1 MRILIALLKEQRK
14 WNNNMLDIHIHILPG
29 VDDGAQDYDDA
40 IGMAELALRSG
51 ITTIVATPHANQM
64 GRFENF
70 YTPEFSR
77 RYERLEDML
86 HSSRLGLQ
94 VLVGQ
99 EIMASEDMVKKIRDG
114 RLISL
119 NHTQYYL
126 IEFPFDASPGWIT
139 DRLTEVLQFGKI
151 PLIAHVERYYCV
163 QYDPSYV
170 YDWIEMGCLT
180 QMNKGSVFGRFGN
193 EVKRATVPLLNY
205 ELIHCIASDAHSAV
219 QRTPWMRDIQKF
231 LVENFDQEYAY
242 RLLDANPYKIVTGQE
257 IQSYALDPMRV

>member
-1 MRILIALLKEQRK
+1 
-14 WNNNMLDIHIHILPG
+14 MLDIHIHILPG

-40 IGMAELALRSG
+40 LGMAELALRSG
-51 ITTIVATPHANQM
+51 ITTIVATPHANQI

-86 HSSRLGLQ
+86 HSSRLGLR
-94 VLVGQ
+94 VLEGQ
-99 EIMASEDMVKKIRDG
+99 EIMASEDMTQKIRDG

-126 IEFPFDASPGWIT
+126 IEFPFDASPSWIT
-139 DRLTEVLQFGKI
+139 DRLADVIRLGKT

-170 YDWIEMGCLT
+170 YDWIDMGCFT
-180 QMNKGSVFGRFGN
+180 QMNKGSVFGKFG
-193 EVKRATVPLLNY
+193 RAVQRTSAPLLNY

-219 QRTPWMRDIQKF
+219 QRTPWMRDIQEF
-231 LVENFDQEYAY
+231 LIAKYDQEYAN
-242 RLLDANPYKIVTGQE
+242 RLLDVNPYRIITGQE
-257 IQSYALDPMRV
+257 IRSYAHDPLSL